1 MVDWLAAMS
10 AESKSL
16 VYIQKLWLVR
26 KIQKES
32 LLKACYRILFFLI
45 LIICFKRQMH
55 LCILNSP
62 SVQAWQETIAS
73 DGLMTR

>member
-1 MVDWLAAMS
+1 
-10 AESKSL
+10 
-16 VYIQKLWLVR
+16 
-26 KIQKES
+26 
-32 LLKACYRILFFLI
+32 
-45 LIICFKRQMH
+45 MH